1 MLFCIPSS
9 NIQIFRLL
17 CVLPASAWR
26 VTFILAILLCVGV
39 CIFPLRWWCWTLF
52 RVLNAS
58 PVSSLVKRLSQYPH
72 RFLPRSPVSRGSA
85 SVLCRWP
92 YGPLIFKVIY
102 VNTFYPSHSFPTFR
116 SPSEMFHTFA
126 ELLKHNLRHILKW
139 EYLSKNPL
147 ESGKCQTR
155 SS

>member
-17 CVLPASAWR
+17 CLASLGVESNVHFSHSA
-26 VTFILAILLCVGV
+26 VCGCVH
-39 CIFPLRWWCWTLF
+39 FPLRRWCWTSF

-116 SPSEMFHTFA
+116 SPSEVFHTFA